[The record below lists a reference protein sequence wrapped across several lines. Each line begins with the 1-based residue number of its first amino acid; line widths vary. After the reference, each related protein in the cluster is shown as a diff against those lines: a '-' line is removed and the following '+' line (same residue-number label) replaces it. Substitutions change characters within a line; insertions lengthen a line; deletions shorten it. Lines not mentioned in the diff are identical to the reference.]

1 MDKVPYDEPFAEF
14 ARWLAEAHKA
24 ESLAE
29 AASLATASADGVPS
43 LRMVLLKGVDG
54 RGFVFYTNTD
64 SRKGI
69 ELAQNPRAAL
79 CFHWK
84 GLKRQVRIEGAVE
97 HVSEQEADAYFATR
111 ARQSQ
116 IGAWASTQSNTLES
130 RALLERLVAEV
141 AARYA
146 DGTVPRPPNWSG
158 YRLLPAM
165 IEFWQERPSRLHER
179 VAYRRT
185 GAGWSSEFLF
195 P

>member
-1 MDKVPYDEPFAEF
+1 
-14 ARWLAEAHKA
+14 
-24 ESLAE
+24 
-29 AASLATASADGVPS
+29 
-43 LRMVLLKGVDG
+43 MVLLKGVDG

-116 IGAWASTQSNTLES
+116 IGAWASTQSDTLES

-146 DGTVPRPPNWSG
+146 DRTVPRPPNWSG